1 MLFHK
6 TLPTVGCIIKSER
19 FAHGDILY
27 AYSNT
32 ELRGL
37 SNPNQFPLSGEMI
50 FTLMVYG
57 HGIEN
62 ESLDFVL
69 YDIES
74 DKYFNLDQKI
84 NFEPNMIIGDAIDP
98 IVLNGESNEM
108 VSSLEIVSAYPN
120 PFNPVTNIDYYM
132 SESNNITISV
142 FDIMGRQVELLD
154 NGFKDS
160 GYHSIVW
167 DASHQ
172 ASGVYYIQI
181 VSNAEV
187 QTQKVMLLK

>member
-1 MLFHK
+1 MVRK
-6 TLPTVGCIIKSER
+6 NKPAII
-19 FAHGDILY
+19 AM
-27 AYSNT
+27 YS
-32 ELRGL
+32 
-37 SNPNQFPLSGEMI
+37 
-50 FTLMVYG
+50 V
-57 HGIEN
+57 
-62 ESLDFVL
+62 VV
-69 YDIES
+69 
-74 DKYFNLDQKI
+74 
-84 NFEPNMIIGDAIDP
+84 DP
-98 IVLNGESNEM
+98 IIFNGESDEM
-108 VSSLEIVSAYPN
+108 VTSLEIISAYPN